1 MVNTLRLRGDGLLG
15 ELVGK
20 NLCQRWVFVYAFLF
34 LAWLGILAEKRTP
47 ARRKGREKTGSAEE
61 TRDLVSRVWIFLL
74 ICAGTFLI
82 FLSMLLG
89 FTEKGL
95 GYVDGLQ
102 GRYFLPYAPLVFLI
116 LQTHRLERKDL
127 TDTMIL
133 RAGFFLELLTFF
145 EILCA
150 YFHVW

>member
-1 MVNTLRLRGDGLLG
+1 MEKAEVPENKEGTDREESGS
-15 ELVGK
+15 EQTGK
-20 NLCQRWVFVYAFLF
+20 ISDENRN
-34 LAWLGILAEKRTP
+34 
-47 ARRKGREKTGSAEE
+47 
-61 TRDLVSRVWIFLL
+61 LVSRVWIFLL

-116 LQTHRLERKDL
+116 LRTRRLERKDL